1 MRAGEKGKT
10 SRTSQ
15 KLQGKSSSPQGS
27 LSCLTRTEGTKESLA
42 TFYYS
47 QPLLCW
53 DGQTTLLKKLAAN
66 VSAFNAGDPC
76 SISGLGRSPGE
87 GNGNPLLAWS
97 ILAWRIP
104 WTEKP
109 GGLQSNGSQRVGH
122 NWVTNTYNRDF
133 RAPRFPGSW
142 SEAGLHVYVRMFSIL
157 EKKRV
162 QKIY

>member
-1 MRAGEKGKT
+1 MEAERLVGEAITIDWLEATKTTRAGEKGKT

-66 VSAFNAGDPC
+66 VSAFNAGEPG
-76 SISGLGRSPGE
+76 SVSGLGRSLGE
-87 GNGNPLLAWS
+87 GNGNPL
-97 ILAWRIP
+97 LAWRIP

-109 GGLQSNGSQRVGH
+109 GGLQSMGSQRVGH
-122 NWVTNTYNRDF
+122 N
-133 RAPRFPGSW
+133 
-142 SEAGLHVYVRMFSIL
+142 
-157 EKKRV
+157 
-162 QKIY
+162 